1 MQPGQD
7 APRFSA
13 PAYIDGDIK
22 EIDLNDYRGHYIIL
36 IFYPEDFGTAIT
48 TQLIQIAQLK
58 TSMPND
64 CVVLAVSTDSVESH
78 AAYAELSVEKGGV
91 KHTNIPLIS
100 DKNGEI
106 CRRYQVLHN
115 ATHVAASSGFVIDRE
130 GEIVMMFY
138 CDDNLGYDMAEP
150 CRIVLGAIAC
160 DKEEAWD
167 KLRGTGADWIPG
179 EPLVKVNDLIT
190 SRNIRRTVSH
200 GEFKDHIEPSSSSS
214 QNQDDAASSS
224 QDKAKSPSPAP
235 PTKAKSPSPAQ
246 PGKAKS
252 PSPAKQE
259 KAKSPSPAK
268 QEKSKS
274 PSPAPAPL
282 TKAKSASPAPP
293 TNAKPPSPA
302 QLEKAKSPSPAPPTI
317 AKPTSPAQS
326 EKAKSPSP
334 APPTIA
340 KPTSPAQSE
349 KAKSPSPAQAEKTKS
364 PSPAKP
370 EKAKSP
376 SLAQA
381 EKTKSPSPAKPEKAK
396 SPSPAP
402 SLSRAGTPN
411 PPTKKQIDEDMLS
424 LCSAT
429 TAGYNFK

>member
-7 APRFSA
+7 APRFTA

-91 KHTNIPLIS
+91 KNTNIPLIS

-130 GEIVMMFY
+130 GEIVMMYY

-200 GEFKDHIEPSSSSS
+200 GEFKDHIEQSSSSS
-214 QNQDDAASSS
+214 QNQDNAASSS
-224 QDKAKSPSPAP
+224 QEKAKSPSPP
-235 PTKAKSPSPAQ
+235 QPEKAKSPSPAQ
-246 PGKAKS
+246 PEKAKSLSPAKQEKAKS
-252 PSPAKQE
+252 PSPDKQEKAKSPSPDKQE

-268 QEKSKS
+268 QEKAES
-274 PSPAPAPL
+274 PSPAPLTNAKSSAPAQL
-282 TKAKSASPAPP
+282 SKAKSPSPAPP
-293 TNAKPPSPA
+293 TNAKPPSPV
-302 QLEKAKSPSPAPPTI
+302 Q
-317 AKPTSPAQS
+317 
-326 EKAKSPSP
+326 
-334 APPTIA
+334 
-340 KPTSPAQSE
+340 
-349 KAKSPSPAQAEKTKS
+349 
-364 PSPAKP
+364 P
-370 EKAKSP
+370 EKAKSSSP
-376 SLAQA
+376 SQA
-381 EKTKSPSPAKPEKAK
+381 EKAKSPSPAKPEKAK

-402 SLSRAGTPN
+402 ALLRAGTPN
-411 PPTKKQIDEDMLS
+411 PPPKKKIDEDMLS
-424 LCSAT
+424 LCSAS
-429 TAGYNFK
+429 TAGHNFKLQN

>member
-7 APRFSA
+7 APRFTA

-130 GEIVMMFY
+130 GEIVMMYY

-200 GEFKDHIEPSSSSS
+200 GEFKDHIEQSSSSS
-214 QNQDDAASSS
+214 QNQDNAASSS
-224 QDKAKSPSPAP
+224 QEKAKSPSPP
-235 PTKAKSPSPAQ
+235 Q
-246 PGKAKS
+246 PEKAKS

-274 PSPAPAPL
+274 PSPAPAPP

-317 AKPTSPAQS
+317 AKPTSPAQP

-334 APPTIA
+334 
-340 KPTSPAQSE
+340 
-349 KAKSPSPAQAEKTKS
+349 
-364 PSPAKP
+364 
-370 EKAKSP
+370 
-376 SLAQA
+376 AQA

-411 PPTKKQIDEDMLS
+411 PPAKKQIDEDMLS